1 MNGIDKCQI
10 HNICDEQG
18 NPSGGSVHGV
28 GLDINWQ
35 NGPLGVGR
43 ERKDPN
49 GAFVETVISA
59 AKQRLEYFQESK
71 YACRENE
78 LAINYLSRALG
89 ILEQRTTD
97 RQKRN
102 VEGTHNV

>member
-1 MNGIDKCQI
+1 MNNIDQCTI

-18 NPSGGSVHGV
+18 NPSGGSVHGI

-35 NGPLGVGR
+35 NGPLCIGN
-43 ERKDPN
+43 ERKEPN

-59 AKQRLEYFQESK
+59 VKQRLEYFQESK

-78 LAINYLSRALG
+78 LAINHLCKALG
-89 ILEQRTTD
+89 FLEQRTLD
-97 RQKRN
+97 RQKRK